1 MKELEYAL
9 GDRREAVGKM
19 IETTYKA
26 FVQRSGDFWI
36 ISVPA
41 IRGLHTQALSEDSIE
56 FMTRDAIS
64 LMMESEPSS
73 FDLEFEFI

>member
-1 MKELEYAL
+1 MGE
-9 GDRREAVGKM
+9 M
-19 IETTYKA
+19 IKTTYKA
-26 FVQRSGDFWI
+26 LVEKSGRFWI

-41 IRGLHTQALSEDSIE
+41 IRSMHTQALSEDTID

-64 LMMESEPSS
+64 LLLEVDPSS